1 MHIRLINPNST
12 ASMTAQ
18 ALESALRVAQPGT
31 LVTAVNPAGT
41 PVSIEG
47 SADEA
52 MAVSGMLAEIR
63 KGEGEG
69 VDAYVI
75 ACFDDPGLHAAR
87 EVAKGPVIGI
97 CQAAVQVAM
106 TISRRFCVVTTLPR
120 SVPIIEDIVQAYGA
134 GHHCRA
140 VRAIDLPVLGLE
152 EDPETAERLLIDTI
166 ELSKTADRAEAII
179 LGCAGMSSLCERLA
193 TSTGVPVIDGVTAA
207 LKIAEALVGAGYAT
221 SKVNAYDYPRRKG
234 LGGRATSIGSRAGM
248 ALPENA

>member
-12 ASMTAQ
+12 ASMTNQ
-18 ALESALRVAQPGT
+18 ALESALRVASAGT
-31 LVTAVNPAGT
+31 HVTAVNPTET

-47 SADEA
+47 SLDEA
-52 MAVSGMLAEIR
+52 LAVPDMLSEIR
-63 KGEGEG
+63 KGEEQG

-87 EVAKGPVIGI
+87 EVARGPVIGI

-106 TISRRFCVVTTLPR
+106 TISRRFSVVTTLPR

-140 VRAIDLPVLGLE
+140 VHAIDLPVLGLE
-152 EDPETAERLLIDTI
+152 EDPETAERLLIDVI
-166 ELSKTADRAEAII
+166 ERSKVEDRAETII

-193 TSTGVPVIDGVTAA
+193 KATGVPVIDGVTAA
-207 LKIAEALVGAGYAT
+207 LKIAEALVGAGYST
-221 SKVNAYDYPRRKG
+221 SKVNAYNYPRQKQAASAGG
-234 LGGRATSIGSRAGM
+234 LAPQRLAMNG
-248 ALPENA
+248 

>member
-18 ALESALRVAQPGT
+18 ALDSALRVALPGT
-31 LVTAVNPAGT
+31 RVTAVNPTGT

-47 SADEA
+47 GADEA
-52 MAVSGMLAEIR
+52 MAVPAMLSEIR
-63 KGEGEG
+63 TGEREG

-87 EVAKGPVIGI
+87 EVATGPVIGI

-106 TISRRFCVVTTLPR
+106 TISRRFSVVTTLPR

-140 VRAIDLPVLGLE
+140 VRSINLPVLGLE
-152 EDPETAERLLIDTI
+152 EEPELAERLLIDEI
-166 ELSKTADRAEAII
+166 EQAKAQDRAEAII
-179 LGCAGMSSLCERLA
+179 LGCAGMSKLCERLTA
-193 TSTGVPVIDGVTAA
+193 ATGVPVIDGVTAA
-207 LKIAEALVGAGYAT
+207 LKLAEALVGAGYAT
-221 SKVNAYDYPRRKG
+221 SKINAYDYPRQKAAPSPVLSG
-234 LGGRATSIGSRAGM
+234 
-248 ALPENA
+248 

>member
-1 MHIRLINPNST
+1 
-12 ASMTAQ
+12 MTAQ
-18 ALESALRVAQPGT
+18 ALESALRVARPDT
-31 LVTAVNPAGT
+31 LVTAVNPTGT

-52 MAVSGMLAEIR
+52 MAVAGMLAEIR

-69 VDAYVI
+69 IDAYVI

-87 EVAKGPVIGI
+87 EVARGPVIGI

-106 TISRRFCVVTTLPR
+106 TISRRFTVVTTLPR

-152 EDPETAERLLIDTI
+152 EDPETAERLLIDAI
-166 ELSKTADRAEAII
+166 ELSKTVDRAEAII
-179 LGCAGMSSLCERLA
+179 LGCAGMSSLCERLTVA
-193 TSTGVPVIDGVTAA
+193 TGLPVIDGVTAA
-207 LKIAEALVGAGYAT
+207 IKFAEALVGAGYLT
-221 SKVNAYDYPRRKG
+221 SKVNAYDYPRQKG
-234 LGGRATSIGSRAGM
+234 PGGAAGIGSRTGM
-248 ALPENA
+248 ALPVNA